1 MPEQC
6 ATVLMRHV
14 GEFLERLEFEE
25 DIEVQA
31 GILRYL
37 VAQGCEHVF
46 FVGYS
51 SPEHIFGI
59 H

>member
-1 MPEQC
+1 ML
-6 ATVLMRHV
+6 TRHV
-14 GEFLERLEFEE
+14 GKFLQRLELEE
-25 DIEVQA
+25 NIEMQA

-51 SPEHIFGI
+51 SPKHVFGI

>member
-14 GEFLERLEFEE
+14 GKFLERLEFEE
-25 DIEVQA
+25 DIEVQV

-46 FVGYS
+46 FVRHS
-51 SPEHIFGI
+51 SPEFVCGI